1 MVKSNPDPEAS
12 AQANIDEATIR
23 LGELIEDEALAAGQ
37 DYSIDVSLNPNRSND
52 LARRMPRRTTGAQF
66 ASQRLV
72 TPDNDVHTLEDMHD
86 RSWYREMSSRGWHD
100 PTQRPEYDPVHAT
113 AG

>member
-1 MVKSNPDPEAS
+1 MVKSNPDPDAS
-12 AQANIDEATIR
+12 AQANIDEAAIR

-66 ASQRLV
+66 VSQRLHGV
-72 TPDNDVHTLEDMHD
+72 RRPQTTFFAENGHPQSRSTHD
-86 RSWYREMSSRGWHD
+86 GNVYCIIN
-100 PTQRPEYDPVHAT
+100 
-113 AG
+113 